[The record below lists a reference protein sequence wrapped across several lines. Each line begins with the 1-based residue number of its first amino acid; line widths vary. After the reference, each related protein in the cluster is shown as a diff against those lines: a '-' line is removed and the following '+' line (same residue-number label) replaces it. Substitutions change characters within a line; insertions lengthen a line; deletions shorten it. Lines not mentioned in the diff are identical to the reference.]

1 MRGDAGITRRGALKA
16 GATVAAGA
24 VAVRAL
30 SDAAE
35 AQILRRFE
43 DQPAVDAT
51 RLILPKGGTIIDQSA
66 QKIATSQIVNR
77 KHDALEIVPPDD
89 RRDIRI
95 GLPHRCRDLPK
106 HGKAVIRL

>member
-43 DQPAVDAT
+43 GQPAV
-51 RLILPKGGTIIDQSA
+51 GTIIDRSA
-66 QKIATSQIVNR
+66 QKIATTQIVNR

-95 GLPHRCRDLPK
+95 GLPHRCRDLPQ
-106 HGKAVIRL
+106 HGKAVICLQ

>member
-16 GATVAAGA
+16 GATVAAEA

-51 RLILPKGGTIIDQSA
+51 RLILPKGGTIIDR
-66 QKIATSQIVNR
+66 R